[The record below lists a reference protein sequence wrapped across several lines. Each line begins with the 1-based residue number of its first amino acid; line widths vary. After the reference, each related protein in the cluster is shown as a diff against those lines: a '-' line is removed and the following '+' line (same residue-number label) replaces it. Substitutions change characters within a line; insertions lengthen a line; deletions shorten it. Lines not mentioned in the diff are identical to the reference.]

1 MVADDGRGGCGEIT
15 AFHMSNH
22 TMPSFL
28 AGSGIQRDQV
38 IIRCFEKQVAV
49 IEPDAPVPDVC
60 AAPCLPEVVPDR
72 FAAACIHCPNVI
84 HHRDVEHS
92 IVLEYRAFDRTR
104 VAADGSTRAF
114 SADDQRTVHA
124 GVATESC
131 WLVPRLEPG

>member
-1 MVADDGRGGCGEIT
+1 
-15 AFHMSNH
+15 MSNH

-28 AGSGIQRDQV
+28 AGSGIPRDQV
-38 IIRCFEKQVAV
+38 IIRRFEKQIAV

-72 FAAACIHCPNVI
+72 FTASCIHRPHVI

-92 IVLEYRAFDRTR
+92 IVLEDRAFDRTR
-104 VAADGSTRAF
+104 GATDGSTRSF

-124 GVATESC
+124 GVSTESC
-131 WLVPRLEPG
+131 WLVPGLEPG